1 MGYWDHVDVS
11 EWLYTSEEEY
21 EYQQQL
27 DDELLAHEYAAQS
40 EADYQAGR
48 QLFLDNLPL
57 GWCQN
62 ADQREGWLSMLP
74 PEQRQQ
80 AIQDALAYE
89 PVVISDLDELP
100 F

>member
-1 MGYWDHVDVS
+1 MGYWDHVDIS

-27 DDELLAHEYAAQS
+27 DEELMAHEY
-40 EADYQAGR
+40 EAGR

-57 GWCQN
+57 TWCEN
-62 ADQREGWLSMLP
+62 ADQQQGWLSMLP
-74 PEQRQQ
+74 EEERRQ
-80 AIQDALAYE
+80 AIRDALAAE
-89 PVVISDLDELP
+89 PLVVDAADELP

>member
-21 EYQQQL
+21 EYQRQL
-27 DDELLAHEYAAQS
+27 DDELLAYEYAAQS

-48 QLFLDNLPL
+48 QLFLSNLPL
-57 GWCQN
+57 TWCEN
-62 ADQREGWLSMLP
+62 ADQRDGWLSMLP

-80 AIQDALAYE
+80 AIRDALAAE
-89 PVVISDLDELP
+89 PLVVSAADELP